1 MSAGAHGSQ
10 KHLLSAAAKVT
21 GGGEP
26 PSVGAG
32 NQTWVLCKITMI
44 SSSLSCLSSP

>member
-10 KHLLSAAAKVT
+10 RHLISAAAKVI

-32 NQTWVLCKITMI
+32 IRTWVLCKITMI
-44 SSSLSCLSSP
+44 S